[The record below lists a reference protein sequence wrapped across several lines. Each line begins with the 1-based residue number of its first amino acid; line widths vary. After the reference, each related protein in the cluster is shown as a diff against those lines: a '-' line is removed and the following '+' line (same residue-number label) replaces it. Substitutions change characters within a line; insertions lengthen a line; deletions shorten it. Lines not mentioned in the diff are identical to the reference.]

1 MTSQTSCRR
10 LNLFSA
16 IFNENSL
23 SKISVVCDQ
32 KSLTY
37 DDLRRETLRIAA
49 SLESLGIASGDRVVL
64 LLNDSPEFIASFI
77 AIASSGAI
85 AVPINM
91 GLQLDEQQLILND
104 CGASVALVESSL
116 SDTLLRNPQ
125 ERLPKLKEVIVV
137 CRGDDNQS
145 ISQPEDPKSNE
156 TGPRIQTLPD
166 LLSETEG
173 RPAPEFPLA
182 GEQTPAFILYTS
194 GSTGE
199 PKGALHSQAHIFYTN
214 DTFCRE
220 VLNLKPNDRLFSSS
234 RLPFAY
240 GLGNSL
246 SFPLLNSATTILCR
260 QKPSAEVISRIL
272 VDHKPTV
279 FFGVPVIYNLLLE
292 HHRRGHPL
300 DCSSLRIS
308 ISAGE
313 ALPARLGEEWEKT
326 FGVQVLDG
334 IGSTEMLHMFM
345 SNHEGE
351 VRYGSSGKLLD
362 GYAARLLDEHEN
374 STPRGVQGNLWVK
387 GGSAALGYWQQPEAT
402 ARTFVEGWVRTGDV
416 YRSDDGYWFH
426 LGRSDDCFKSSGQW
440 VSPVEV
446 EGALLRHERVS
457 RAAVVEDFD
466 KDGLPCAC
474 AFVICKEVE
483 SNLNRIEEELREF
496 LRASLPRFK
505 QPRRYVFVSEL
516 PYTAT
521 GKIQR
526 FKLREHLKRGQSPM
540 SKI

>member
-474 AFVICKEVE
+474 AFVICKEVDSE
-483 SNLNRIEEELREF
+483 SDRIEAELREL
-496 LRASLPRFK
+496 LRHSLPRFK
-505 QPRRYVFVSEL
+505 QPQRYVFVSEL

-526 FKLREHLKRGQSPM
+526 FKLRERLRS
-540 SKI
+540 SESNI